1 MCREAEVV
9 EMSSELDP
17 EKRKRA
23 LDKIK
28 KCFALAKSSNAH
40 EADAAMRQ
48 AQKLMDKFKF
58 ELGDV
63 HASRAEEFTL
73 KVGKGKSM
81 PARWV
86 RMLAATV
93 AKAFGCI
100 NLYGYGRSGQTLTFI
115 GDTGTAEMA
124 AYAYEVLARQLTDSR
139 RNYLSGL
146 QFASPSNKR
155 RAGDLYAESW
165 ITSVARRVEEFAGV
179 SEEVE
184 RAISAYMSKH
194 HPDVPVGNM
203 KRRKV
208 SPQEYGAYQ
217 QGLED
222 GAGVSLHTPMGHD
235 QMAQIAQQAN
245 GG

>member
-1 MCREAEVV
+1 
-9 EMSSELDP
+9 MSSELDP

-194 HPDVPVGNM
+194 HPDVPVGKM

-222 GAGVSLHTPMGHD
+222 GAGVSL
-235 QMAQIAQQAN
+235 QIGRAHV
-245 GG
+245 